1 MKFKILNNRI
11 VSIIQAEASMFCKL
25 NRHYAF
31 PISKISNID
40 QVDRCLRITLDCAT
54 TIDHQYDTQNEAE
67 QAYGFLIKIMGGEQ
81 EVHKKNEGPSPD
93 LWAMEQLK

>member
-11 VSIIQAEASMFCKL
+11 VSIIQSEASMFYRL
-25 NRHYAF
+25 NRHTAF

-40 QVDRCLRITLDCAT
+40 QIDRCLRITLDCAT

-67 QAYGFLIKIMGGEQ
+67 EAYGFLIKAMGGET
-81 EVHKKNEGPSPD
+81 VVIKKNEGPSPD